1 MPILFPHLGRRSL
14 VALRPAGGIAA
25 EPCSVASGH
34 GRGFISPSRAS
45 LPPGTTVARSP
56 PSPRPCL
63 GTPGCSMCTKT
74 GQLHLSKTSSSATCP
89 GDGGA
94 RPLSSPVAAS
104 AVEGPSLGVP
114 PWHRRPCCPV
124 ALPRLCHGVVSLPV
138 SPGLCPA
145 VPSVPREPGATP
157 CGPKKSH
164 PWGERHKES
173 SWPQFLAWLS

>member
-1 MPILFPHLGRRSL
+1 MPILLPRLGRRSL
-14 VALRPAGGIAA
+14 VALRPAGGIAV

-34 GRGFISPSRAS
+34 SRGFIGPSRAS

-63 GTPGCSMCTKT
+63 GTPGCSTCSKN
-74 GQLHLSKTSSSATCP
+74 GAAPPLRNVFLGHLPWGRRCP
-89 GDGGA
+89 AAELAGGCK
-94 RPLSSPVAAS
+94 RRG
-104 AVEGPSLGVP
+104 GPSLGVP
-114 PWHRRPCCPV
+114 PWHRRPRCPV
-124 ALPRLCHGVVSLPV
+124 ALPRLCYGVVSLPV